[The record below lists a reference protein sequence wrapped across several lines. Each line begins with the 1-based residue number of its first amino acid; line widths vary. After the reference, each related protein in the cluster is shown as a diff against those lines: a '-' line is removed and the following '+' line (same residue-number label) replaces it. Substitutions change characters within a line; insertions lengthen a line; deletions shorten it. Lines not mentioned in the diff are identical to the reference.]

1 MRLLIV
7 EDDPSLARWLRQ
19 VFTAADSV
27 VDEANT
33 AQSAL
38 ERASSADYDL
48 AMVDLELPDGD
59 GLRVVESWRRSGI
72 QWPVVILTVRED
84 DADVAAGLDAGADD
98 YLVKPVS
105 AEVLRAHVRAVMRRT
120 HTPQETPAFLSYG
133 DVSLNSI
140 TRRVRG
146 GLGEVPLTA
155 KEYALLL
162 MFLGNPERVIP
173 RMDLLTRIWG
183 FDFDPHTS
191 VLEVAVS
198 RLRRKLKAV
207 SADVSV
213 RASRGMGFALYRERE
228 IKRVDDI
235 D

>member
-7 EDDPSLARWLRQ
+7 EDDPSLAKWLRQ
-19 VFTAADSV
+19 VFTAADSI

-38 ERASSADYDL
+38 ERASTADYDL

-59 GLRVVESWRRSGI
+59 GLRVVESWRRNKI
-72 QWPVVILTVRED
+72 QWPVIILTVRED

-98 YLVKPVS
+98 YIVKPVS

-120 HTPQETPAFLSYG
+120 YTPPETPTFLTYG

-140 TRRVRG
+140 TRRVKG
-146 GLGEVPLTA
+146 ALGEVPLTA

-162 MFLGNPERVIP
+162 KFLGDPERVIP
-173 RMDLLTRIWG
+173 RMDLLTNIWG

-207 SADVSV
+207 SDEVSV
-213 RASRGMGFALYRERE
+213 RASRGMGFALYRERDVG
-228 IKRVDDI
+228 RVAGVD
-235 D
+235 